1 MTHLI
6 FIICKNIFRK
16 IYKIEDQRARP
27 VLKYIIGLKRIINYL
42 ISRED
47 KTDEIKDKTGLKLMK
62 MGI

>member
-1 MTHLI
+1 MGLI
-6 FIICKNIFRK
+6 WDSKKKPKQLFKRK
-16 IYKIEDQRARP
+16 FS
-27 VLKYIIGLKRIINYL
+27 YL